1 MRKSLLSIG
10 VAVVCVACHAS
21 TAFDVAVTN
30 ALAHK
35 SRMIQ
40 ADYMNYLVLCAN
52 QATNT
57 EMSLTARVLLGYSQL
72 TKFETSMDE
81 QCLADAYLS
90 VTNILR
96 DIGTSTGN
104 WQYWQSQLLHVACLN
119 SEDKL
124 SQAYLVSS
132 NAWQAIQASGFGD
145 STNCISRS
153 LLKFEGLPE
162 DSTVKDAVA
171 ISLALTAYASRHT
184 NAVEAVK
191 SCLPVRLRS
200 QLRDFLGE

>member
-1 MRKSLLSIG
+1 MRKFLLSMS
-10 VAVVCVACHAS
+10 VAVVCALCLAS

-40 ADYMNYLVLCAN
+40 SDYMDYLELCAN
-52 QATNT
+52 QTTNA
-57 EMSLTARVLLGYSQL
+57 EISLTARVLLGYSQL
-72 TKFETSMDE
+72 TKFETLMNE

-90 VTNILR
+90 VTNVLQG
-96 DIGTSTGN
+96 IGTEKDN
-104 WQYWQSQLLHVACLN
+104 WQYWQIQLLHISCLN

-132 NAWQAIQASGFGD
+132 NAWQDIRSSGFVD
-145 STNCISRS
+145 STNCISRA
-153 LLKFEGLPE
+153 LLKFEGMSD

-171 ISLALTAYASRHT
+171 VSLALTAYASGHT
-184 NAVEAVK
+184 NVVETVK
-191 SCLPVRLRS
+191 PYLPTRVRS
-200 QLRDFLGE
+200 QLTDFLGE